1 VRTIEGA
8 TSVIYQGAAEPKADP
23 VKQQASRS
31 TRIELEPIGLTE
43 HGRRYRVTYAGE
55 TLVEGRRNPIFDAC
69 RALLARGIT
78 GRLEVWRRGKTIAD
92 MQLDIERDAR
102 LAILETATET
112 LRVVPWRPREP
123 RSDITSPNAVS
134 RRSLQPPG
142 GDLHVAGRVAYP
154 GADAGSRSRIGTRQM
169 SVESDGWLAVI
180 TEERPATTEHPLA
193 DRTSETPEPSG
204 QMFMIRKSVEALL
217 AKRLTVAHAQA
228 DPGVRRITD
237 HLQGTG
243 IRALEMPHRSSYNRF
258 RKTYGSKYGLR

>member
-1 VRTIEGA
+1 MTYE
-8 TSVIYQGAAEPKADP
+8 SAAVAP
-23 VKQQASRS
+23 VDRAQQALRS
-31 TRIELEPIGLTE
+31 TRVEFEPIGLTE

-134 RRSLQPPG
+134 RRSLQPPPNTDYG
-142 GDLHVAGRVAYP
+142 FV
-154 GADAGSRSRIGTRQM
+154 RILVLAKSFGFQSFDFESLITPHDCTAQRGTR
-169 SVESDGWLAVI
+169 
-180 TEERPATTEHPLA
+180 
-193 DRTSETPEPSG
+193 
-204 QMFMIRKSVEALL
+204 
-217 AKRLTVAHAQA
+217 
-228 DPGVRRITD
+228 
-237 HLQGTG
+237 
-243 IRALEMPHRSSYNRF
+243 
-258 RKTYGSKYGLR
+258 

>member
-1 VRTIEGA
+1 M
-8 TSVIYQGAAEPKADP
+8 IYQGAAEPKADP

-154 GADAGSRSRIGTRQM
+154 GADAGSRSRIGTPGCRAR
-169 SVESDGWLAVI
+169 VLGRVHAPVLALAGR
-180 TEERPATTEHPLA
+180 EMARPDAQCSPC
-193 DRTSETPEPSG
+193 P
-204 QMFMIRKSVEALL
+204 
-217 AKRLTVAHAQA
+217 VA
-228 DPGVRRITD
+228 G
-237 HLQGTG
+237 LQGPQHPCAG
-243 IRALEMPHRSSYNRF
+243 ASGRR
-258 RKTYGSKYGLR
+258 